1 MNLAI
6 WAQLF
11 APKWELQL
19 HVILYY
25 ARYPYASSL
34 HSFTYKAGAI
44 ISCHFFHRN
53 DCVQN

>member
-19 HVILYY
+19 HLILYY